1 MDHSAGLEPIKTKE
15 LAPGADTTN
24 YSAALWLAPSQ
35 AVQASNAETDRRGS
49 EGPGD
54 ERWLHHSRSMPA

>member
-24 YSAALWLAPSQ
+24 YSLALWLAPSQ
-35 AVQASNAETDRRGS
+35 AVQASNAETV